1 MITCNGSGN
10 LNAVVLGIDHRLRAL
25 SRLTDAEGA
34 LIRAYT
40 EKNPAAFKGGAIHV
54 LRSVVD
60 DAVKVYFLV
69 GIEENSPERGTFR
82 EFMYARK
89 IMVAAMDE
97 GVSELAVYIDT
108 LDMDV
113 ETLIDGLLYDNYAF
127 NRYKTKVDS
136 KVLKNINLITS
147 SLKSKDF
154 NTLCYVY
161 SSIYECI
168 YLARD
173 LVNMPPN
180 EMTPRKFVD
189 TATSLCKGD
198 AIFVEVLNK
207 WNLEKRNMGGI
218 VSVGKG
224 SMNQPQLLSVAYTG
238 DPESRDVVAVVGKG
252 ITYDSGGLSL
262 KSRTGMEHMKSDM
275 AGAAA
280 ALGVIR
286 ALMLLKYPVNV
297 LAVIPLA
304 ENIPSGMSYHVD
316 DIITMFDGTT
326 VEVKNTDA
334 EGRLVLADAVAYAQS
349 KGARKVIDLATLTG
363 ACVTALGTVRSGM
376 IGNDQEW
383 MNRFFTAAERMH
395 EKVWQL
401 PADEEYERQ
410 LKSETADL
418 KNVGGSDGGAIT
430 AGLFIKHF
438 IKENTSWI
446 HLDIAGT
453 AFCEKKD
460 ENGYY
465 GATGVGIKTILALL
479 RGDK

>member
-10 LNAVVLGIDHRLRAL
+10 PDAVVLGTDRRLRAL
-25 SRLTDAEGA
+25 SLVTEEEGA

-40 EKNPAAFKGGAIHV
+40 DKHPSAMKAGNVSV
-54 LRSVVD
+54 LRALQGD
-60 DAVKVYFLV
+60 TIKTYFLA
-69 GIEENSPERGTFR
+69 GTEDDSKERGTFR
-82 EFMYARK
+82 EFDRAKK
-89 IMVAAMDE
+89 IMAAAMKEDV
-97 GVSELAVYIDT
+97 GELAVYIDT

-113 ETLIDGLLYDNYAF
+113 ETLIDGLLYGNYEY
-127 NRYKTKVDS
+127 NQYKTKSKS

-161 SSIYECI
+161 SSIYEGI
-168 YLARD
+168 YFARD

-180 EMTPRKFVD
+180 DMTPRKFVD
-189 TATSLCKGD
+189 TAT
-198 AIFVEVLNK
+198 
-207 WNLEKRNMGGI
+207 
-218 VSVGKG
+218 
-224 SMNQPQLLSVAYTG
+224 
-238 DPESRDVVAVVGKG
+238 AVCKG

-262 KSRTGMEHMKSDM
+262 KTRAGQLNMKSDM
-275 AGAAA
+275 AGAAT
-280 ALGVIR
+280 ALGIIR

-297 LAVIPLA
+297 LAVMPLA

-316 DIITMFDGTT
+316 DVITMFDGTT

-334 EGRLVLADAVAYAQS
+334 EGRLVLADAVSYAQS
-349 KGARKVIDLATLTG
+349 KGAKRIIDLATLTG
-363 ACVTALGTVRSGM
+363 ACVTALGSVRTGM
-376 IGNDQEW
+376 IGNDQEF
-383 MNRFFTAAERMH
+383 MNRFFAAAAQVN

-410 LKSETADL
+410 LKSRVADIS
-418 KNVGGSDGGAIT
+418 NVGGPEAGAIT

-438 IKENTSWI
+438 IQENTSWI

-453 AFCEKKD
+453 AFRDKKD
-460 ENGYY
+460 ENSFY
-465 GATGVGIKTILALL
+465 GATGVGIKSVLRLL